1 MKIIRA
7 TEKDFRNVKHIV
19 HVTIQ
24 RIYPLYYPT
33 GAVDF
38 FIRHHSDKNIW
49 DDIDTGQV
57 YILCDGGGYKG
68 TVTVRENEI
77 DRLFVLPEYQDR
89 GYGKALLGFAEDM
102 IFQEYDHVVLA
113 ASFPA
118 KNIYMERGYVET
130 EYNMIETE
138 NGDFLCFDMMRKEK
152 L

>member
-1 MKIIRA
+1 
-7 TEKDFRNVKHIV
+7 
-19 HVTIQ
+19 
-24 RIYPLYYPT
+24 
-33 GAVDF
+33 
-38 FIRHHSDKNIW
+38 
-49 DDIDTGQV
+49 
-57 YILCDGGGYKG
+57 
-68 TVTVRENEI
+68 
-77 DRLFVLPEYQDR
+77 
-89 GYGKALLGFAEDM
+89 M